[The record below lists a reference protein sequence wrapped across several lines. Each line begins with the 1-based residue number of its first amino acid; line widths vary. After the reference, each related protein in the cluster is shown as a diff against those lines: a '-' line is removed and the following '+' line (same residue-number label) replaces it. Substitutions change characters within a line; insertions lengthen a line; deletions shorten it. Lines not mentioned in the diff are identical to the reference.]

1 MSYNE
6 LETIS
11 PLDGRYS
18 QQTKALANIFS
29 EKSLMKYRI
38 TVEIEYLISLSE
50 NSATDCRKFSKEE
63 IALLRD
69 LCYLS
74 LADAKII
81 KAIETDGYENIP
93 ATNHDLKAL
102 EYFIKTQLKNSS
114 LKDSLEWVHFAL
126 TSEDTNNLAY
136 SLMLSDNIENI
147 ILPTIEELQHVLE
160 ELAQKYKHT
169 PMLART
175 HGQAASPTTLGKE
188 FKVFSSRLDRQL
200 LQLRKTAILAK
211 LNGATGNYNAH
222 YLAYPKI
229 DWPEFTKKF
238 IEQFN
243 KGRKIKLKPNL
254 ITTQIE
260 PHDSYIELFDNLRR
274 INTIL
279 LDANQDM
286 WRYISD
292 GYLGQKIVTGEV
304 GSSTMPHKIN
314 PIDFENSEGNLGLA
328 NALFTYF
335 ANKLPISRLQRD
347 LSDSTVER
355 NFGVALAHSLIGY
368 KSLLKG
374 LDKIT
379 VNKKIIIE
387 DLEKH
392 PEVISEAIQTILR
405 REGINMPYEKL
416 KELSR
421 GNKSTLDDFKKFI
434 DDLDISDELKKE
446 LRELS
451 PKNYIGLAE
460 LLVDY

>member
-1 MSYNE
+1 MNE

-11 PLDGRYS
+11 PLDGRYG

-29 EKSLMKYRI
+29 EQALMKYRLI
-38 TVEIEYLISLSE
+38 VEVEYLIALSE

-63 IALLRD
+63 IVLLKK
-69 LCYLS
+69 LCQLS
-74 LADAKII
+74 LEDAKII

-93 ATNHDLKAL
+93 ATNHDLKAI
-102 EYFIKTQLKNSS
+102 EYFIKIQLKNNS

-126 TSEDTNNLAY
+126 TSEDTNNIAY
-136 SLMLSDNIENI
+136 SLMLADSIENI
-147 ILPTIEELQHVLE
+147 ILPTIEKLQQVLE
-160 ELAQKYKHT
+160 ELAQKYKST

-188 FKVFSSRLDRQL
+188 FKVFSQRLDRQL
-200 LQLRKTAILAK
+200 VQLRNTVILAK

-229 DWPEFTKKF
+229 NWPEFTKEF
-238 IEQFN
+238 IEKFN
-243 KGRKIKLKPNL
+243 KERKIKLKPNL

-260 PHDSYIELFDNLRR
+260 SHDSYIELFDNLRR

-279 LDANQDM
+279 LDTNQDM

-292 GYLGQKIVTGEV
+292 GYLSQKIVSGEV

-335 ANKLPISRLQRD
+335 ATKLPISRLQRD

-355 NFGVALAHSLIGY
+355 NFGVAFSHSLIGY

-374 LDKIT
+374 LGKIT
-379 VNKKIIIE
+379 VNEKIIIE
-387 DLEKH
+387 ELERH
-392 PEVISEAIQTILR
+392 PEVISEATQTILR

-421 GNKSTLDDFKKFI
+421 GNKTTMDDFRKFI
-434 DDLDISDELKKE
+434 DDLDISDEIKKE
-446 LRELS
+446 LHELS
-451 PKNYIGLAE
+451 PKNYLGIAE
-460 LLVDY
+460 LLADY

>member
-1 MSYNE
+1 MSE

-11 PLDGRYS
+11 PLDGRYG
-18 QQTKALANIFS
+18 QQTKDLANIFS
-29 EKSLMKYRI
+29 EQALMKYRL
-38 TVEIEYLISLSE
+38 TVEVEYLISLSE
-50 NSATDCRKFSKEE
+50 NSTTDCRKLSKEE
-63 IALLRD
+63 IALLRKI
-69 LCYLS
+69 CNIS

-93 ATNHDLKAL
+93 ATNHDLKAI
-102 EYFIKTQLKNSS
+102 EYFIKIQLKNSS

-136 SLMLSDNIENI
+136 SLMLADSLENI
-147 ILPTIEELQHVLE
+147 ILPTIEELQQVLE
-160 ELAQKYKHT
+160 KLAQKYKSI

-229 DWPEFTKKF
+229 DWPEFTKEF

-243 KGRKIKLKPNL
+243 KERKIKLKPDL

-260 PHDSYIELFDNLRR
+260 PHDSYVELFDNLRR

-292 GYLGQKIVTGEV
+292 GYLSQKIMTGEI

-335 ANKLPISRLQRD
+335 ASKLPISRLQRD

-379 VNKKIIIE
+379 VNEKIIIE
-387 DLEKH
+387 DLERH

-416 KELSR
+416 KELTR
-421 GNKSTLDDFKKFI
+421 GNKTTRDDFRKFI
-434 DDLDISDELKKE
+434 DDLDISDEIKKE
-446 LRELS
+446 LRKLKSE
-451 PKNYIGLAE
+451 NYVGLAE